1 MINIFQPICLVLP
14 PGVITGDYTELFPAP
29 DVLCD
34 FITCVGTALLLA
46 TLGGCTREHIH
57 GRVLYDFP
65 VLQERQP

>member
-1 MINIFQPICLVLP
+1 MLP
-14 PGVITGDYTELFPAP
+14 TGVITEDYTEPFPAP

-34 FITCVGTALLLA
+34 FIACVGTALLLA

-57 GRVLYDFP
+57 GRALCDFP